1 MFHDLRSHVAVDRD
15 AAMETIGAG
24 GGVDLPGAEVPVY
37 EDSWVGA
44 LAGGDLEHVA
54 GGVHGRE
61 EGGADAVRGGHS
73 RDHHEAEPAAGGG
86 TEVQEL
92 AIQSHLQQR
101 TDQDAAEGGEEGG
114 KDFVRV
120 FVWNCD
126 VWSLEKGNEE
136 NVENQ
141 GVIMVSVN
149 LSKAN
154 ASSQNESRIMP
165 KQH

>member
-24 GGVDLPGAEVPVY
+24 GGVDLPGAEVPGVR
-37 EDSWVGA
+37 GQ
-44 LAGGDLEHVA
+44 LGRRAGGDLEHVA